1 MNKIKKKSDTLNL
14 NQLSE
19 LARTNPKYAKMF
31 AGLAQIDNYIKK
43 FVEDIICNQADASV
57 YYIKTELMAQCYTL
71 YLYNSERQATI
82 GVSWPL
88 ADFLQKC
95 ENKTIEYDVNAK
107 VRQMI
112 IKFGESG
119 ISTGERIN
127 WIY

>member
-1 MNKIKKKSDTLNL
+1 MSRIKKTDTLNL

-43 FVEDIICNQADASV
+43 FVEDIVCNDADPSV

-71 YLYNSERQATI
+71 YLFNSERQATI

-88 ADFLQKC
+88 ADFLVKC
-95 ENKTIEYDVNAK
+95 ENKTIEFDINAK
-107 VRQMI
+107 VRQI
-112 IKFGESG
+112 IKKFGEAG
-119 ISTGERIN
+119 LSTGDKIN